1 MLELGSWTEILI
13 ISVAALVLLGP
24 KEIPQILRTLGR
36 LLQKFR
42 RLSHDIRQVFDQY
55 IKEGEFEEFK
65 KTANI
70 YEPLNDDAYLAAPKK
85 NLATKKRANAK
96 KNSYER

>member
-24 KEIPQILRTLGR
+24 KEIPQVLRTLGR

-42 RLSHDIRQVFDQY
+42 RLSSDIRQVFDQY

-70 YEPLNDDAYLAAPKK
+70 YEPLNDDSYLKATKK
-85 NLATKKRANAK
+85 NLTAK
-96 KNSYER
+96 KHANTKEK